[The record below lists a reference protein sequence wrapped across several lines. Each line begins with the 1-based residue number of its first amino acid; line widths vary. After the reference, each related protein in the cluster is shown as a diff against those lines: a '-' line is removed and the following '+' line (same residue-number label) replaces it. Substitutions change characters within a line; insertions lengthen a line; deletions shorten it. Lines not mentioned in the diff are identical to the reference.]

1 MACRLYMATS
11 SKELPMNRL
20 KTIANRQ
27 RKSRSRDF
35 VFACFI
41 AMVALFGATA
51 VGATIHAAM
60 THVASR

>member
-1 MACRLYMATS
+1 MSTRLQTVM
-11 SKELPMNRL
+11 
-20 KTIANRQ
+20 NRQ
-27 RKSRSRDF
+27 RKSRTRDL

-41 AMVALFGATA
+41 AMVAVFGATA

>member
-1 MACRLYMATS
+1 MPTRLQ
-11 SKELPMNRL
+11 
-20 KTIANRQ
+20 TIVTRQ
-27 RKSRSRDF
+27 RKSRARDF

-41 AMVALFGATA
+41 AMVALLGATT